1 MKQRE
6 HETLGIS
13 RCLRNSHRPRQ
24 QRKAAKKGSTDMP
37 QQCGKLPK
45 HTIEATYVLMFF
57 AIAVERR
64 MSEKNPAFSVD
75 IEHNGPG
82 HDV

>member
-1 MKQRE
+1 VLKKFPPPE
-6 HETLGIS
+6 
-13 RCLRNSHRPRQ
+13 
-24 QRKAAKKGSTDMP
+24 AAKRGSTDMP

-45 HTIEATYVLMFF
+45 HTNEATYVLMFF

-75 IEHNGPG
+75 IEHNGPC

>member
-1 MKQRE
+1 
-6 HETLGIS
+6 
-13 RCLRNSHRPRQ
+13 
-24 QRKAAKKGSTDMP
+24 MP

-45 HTIEATYVLMFF
+45 HTNEATYVLMFF

-75 IEHNGPG
+75 IEHNGPC

>member
-1 MKQRE
+1 
-6 HETLGIS
+6 
-13 RCLRNSHRPRQ
+13 
-24 QRKAAKKGSTDMP
+24 MP